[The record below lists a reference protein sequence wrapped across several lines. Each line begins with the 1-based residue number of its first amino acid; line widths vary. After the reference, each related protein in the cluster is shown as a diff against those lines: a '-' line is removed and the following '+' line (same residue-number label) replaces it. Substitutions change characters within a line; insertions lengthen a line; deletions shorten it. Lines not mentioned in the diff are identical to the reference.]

1 MEINH
6 VEEEVKE
13 EEVEKVEV
21 GKKIQEIKEV
31 GNQLKNEYFYNYEYI
46 INIKYISKIK
56 YNILINI

>member
-1 MEINH
+1 M
-6 VEEEVKE
+6 E
-13 EEVEKVEV
+13 EEVEEEEGEV
-21 GKKIQEIKEV
+21 VKRIQEIKEV